1 MGLVT
6 ATGTAIPESRLAELG
21 EAIRGRI
28 ITAQDADYDERRQIW
43 NGYFQKS
50 PGAIVQADGAS
61 DVVKVVN
68 FARENDIEL
77 AVKGGGHCFAGTG
90 TVEGG
95 LLLDTSRLR
104 GIRVDPAKRRLV
116 VQPGLEQGDVDAE
129 TTSFGLAV
137 TGSQESYIG
146 IGGLTLGG
154 GLGWLARYRGLL
166 VDNLVSAD
174 IVLAGGEL
182 VTTTAQDHP
191 DLFWAIRGG
200 GGNFGVA
207 TRFEFDLH
215 PQGDCMA
222 GLLAFPID
230 QTVDVARRLDEFNRT
245 APDELTTS
253 FAFLTAPGG
262 APAIGLGFV
271 HAAPDDSTEDLIGRM
286 RGLGTGAL
294 LDHCGL
300 MPYVAVQRMLDENTV
315 AGHRYYPRSFLLP
328 ELRDE
333 PLQILADGF
342 VNAPSERSLVGGG
355 LMGGVM
361 SNVPASETPFLHR
374 EGYLTSILTSWTDP
388 AKDEEAVEWT
398 EKVYAELL
406 PYTTGAVYAN
416 HLGADSAERIEDA
429 YGSNYERLTRIK
441 AVYDP
446 ENFFH
451 TNNNIKP
458 AS

>member
-1 MGLVT
+1 MALVT
-6 ATGTAIPESRLAELG
+6 ATGTAVVSARLAEL
-21 EAIRGRI
+21 EDAIRGDV
-28 ITAQDADYDERRQIW
+28 ITEGSPVYEERRRIW
-43 NGYFQKS
+43 NGYFQKR
-50 PGAIVQADGAS
+50 PGAIVRAVGAS
-61 DVVKVVN
+61 DVIKVVN
-68 FARENDIEL
+68 FARDNNIEL

-90 TVEGG
+90 SVEGG
-95 LLLDTSRLR
+95 LVLDTSRLQ
-104 GIRVDPAKRRLV
+104 GIWVNPNNRRLV
-116 VQPGLEQGDVDAE
+116 VQPGLKQGDVDAE

-174 IVLAGGEL
+174 VVLANGEL
-182 VTTTAQDHP
+182 RRASSDDDA

-207 TRFEFDLH
+207 TRFEFDLY
-215 PQGDCMA
+215 PQGDCIA

-230 QTVDVARRLDEFNRT
+230 QTVDVARRLDEFNQT

-253 FAFLTAPGG
+253 FAFLTAPNGE
-262 APAIGLGFV
+262 PAIGLGFV
-271 HAAPDDSTEDLIGRM
+271 HAAPDDSTEGLVGQM
-286 RGLGTGAL
+286 RSLGTGAL
-294 LDHCGL
+294 LDHCGE

-342 VNAPSERSLVGGG
+342 VSAPSERTLVGGG

-361 SNVPASETPFLHR
+361 SKVRPEETPFLHR
-374 EGYLTSILTSWTDP
+374 EGYLTSILTSWTDS
-388 AKDEEAVEWT
+388 AMDDEAVEWT

-416 HLGADSAERIEDA
+416 HLGADSAERIHDA
-429 YGSNYERLTRIK
+429 YGSNYERLTQLK
-441 AVYDP
+441 AL
-446 ENFFH
+446 
-451 TNNNIKP
+451 
-458 AS
+458 

>member
-1 MGLVT
+1 MALVT
-6 ATGTAIPESRLAELG
+6 AAGAAVPDARLAELG
-21 EAIRGRI
+21 DGIRGGI
-28 ITAQDADYDERRQIW
+28 IAEQDAEYNERKQIW
-43 NGYFQKS
+43 NGYFQKN
-50 PGAIVQADGAS
+50 PGAIVQVHGAS
-61 DVVKVVN
+61 DVIKVVD

-95 LLLDTSRLR
+95 LLLDTSLLR
-104 GIRVDPAKRRLV
+104 GIRVDPERRRLV
-116 VQPGLEQGDVDAE
+116 VQPGLQQGDVDAE

-174 IVLAGGEL
+174 VVLASGEL
-182 VTTTAQDHP
+182 VKASPHDDA

-207 TRFEFDLH
+207 TRFEFDLF

-222 GLLAFPID
+222 GLLAFSID
-230 QTVDVARRLDEFNRT
+230 QTVGVARRLDEFNRS

-253 FAFLTAPGG
+253 FAFLTAPNGE
-262 APAIGLGFV
+262 PAIGVGFV
-271 HAAPDDSTEDLIGRM
+271 HAAPDQSTDRLVEQM
-286 RGLGTGAL
+286 RGLGSNPL

-361 SNVPASETPFLHR
+361 SKVSPEETPFLHR
-374 EGYLTSILTSWTDP
+374 DGYLTSILTSWTDP
-388 AKDEEAVEWT
+388 DKDDEAVEWT
-398 EKVYAELL
+398 EKVYADLL
-406 PYTTGAVYAN
+406 PFTTGGVYSN
-416 HLGADSAERIEDA
+416 HLGADSAERIGDA
-429 YGSNYERLTRIK
+429 YGSNLERLSRLK
-441 AVYDP
+441 ATYDP
-446 ENFFH
+446 DNFFH
-451 TNNNIKP
+451 RNNNIEP
-458 AS
+458 AG